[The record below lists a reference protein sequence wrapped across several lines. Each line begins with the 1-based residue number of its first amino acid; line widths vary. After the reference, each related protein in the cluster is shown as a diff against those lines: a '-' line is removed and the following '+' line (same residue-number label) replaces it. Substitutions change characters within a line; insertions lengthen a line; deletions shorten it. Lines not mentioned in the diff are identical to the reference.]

1 MTSFYFVQPKSCT
14 VRMLD
19 SSSFIKFAQ
28 INVSEKQK
36 NWYYVRN
43 FRVNVGA
50 VTNRALFPAR
60 DSIIAQWSQRYL
72 EVAFQF
78 LDPYTFEITV
88 FDKLKSL

>member
-1 MTSFYFVQPKSCT
+1 MESRTHLKT
-14 VRMLD
+14 VKNYIEYICSAED
-19 SSSFIKFAQ
+19 GSSFIEFAQ

-60 DSIIAQWSQRYL
+60 DSIIEQWSQSNF
-72 EVAFQF
+72 EVVMQ
-78 LDPYTFEITV
+78 Y
-88 FDKLKSL
+88 

>member
-1 MTSFYFVQPKSCT
+1 LEYTTFTMPE
-14 VRMLD
+14 D
-19 SSSFIKFAQ
+19 GSSFIEFAQ

-60 DSIIAQWSQRYL
+60 DSIIEQWSQSNFEVVMQYQKIYNSVFSQYL
-72 EVAFQF
+72 
-78 LDPYTFEITV
+78 
-88 FDKLKSL
+88 S

>member
-1 MTSFYFVQPKSCT
+1 MQAKSYT
-14 VRMLD
+14 VPED
-19 SSSFIKFAQ
+19 GSSFIEFAK

-78 LDPYTFEITV
+78 LDPYTFTRYLL
-88 FDKLKSL
+88 KLQSFYMVSVAH